1 MSEAPT
7 IKQRRNTMY
16 DNMEFPPYQYREFP
30 QAVPVVGGKV
40 QPTPYDSRGK
50 AHPVVIVNSQDE
62 LDALMED
69 GADLTPVN
77 PQDPKGAQRV
87 VTEEDEREA
96 LFVRADQLGVK
107 VDKRWSTERIQRAIS
122 DAEVI

>member
-7 IKQRRNTMY
+7 IKQRRNTAF

-30 QAVPVVGGKV
+30 QAVPVVGGVV
-40 QPTPYDSRGK
+40 QPTPYDRRGK

-62 LDALMED
+62 LDALMGD

-96 LFVRADQLGVK
+96 LFIRADQLGVK